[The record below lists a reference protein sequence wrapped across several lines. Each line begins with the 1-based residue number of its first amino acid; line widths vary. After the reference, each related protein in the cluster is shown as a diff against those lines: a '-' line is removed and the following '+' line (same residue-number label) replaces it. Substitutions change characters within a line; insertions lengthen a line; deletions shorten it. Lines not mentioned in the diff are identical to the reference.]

1 VNTVLTA
8 QLQPILGPVL
18 QALGVEVAGAQVADL
33 STNCDAV
40 SLVQ

>member
-1 VNTVLTA
+1 LP
-8 QLQPILGPVL
+8 PILGPVL
-18 QALGVEVAGAQVADL
+18 QSLGVEVAGGQVADL